1 MIAQVEDEI
10 FHAFCQQTGIPN
22 IREYEKLR
30 FGLPE
35 EVLETRAQFAAQR
48 SRLET
53 QLVFEKEQLAELSQR
68 LTTLEVKYNNDNR
81 MITQLQNNANELT
94 ERLKVAKEDMASLN
108 AELYEHT
115 LLEDEKQQVIHDLR
129 RQLETKGRDVE
140 SYLKEMLKF
149 ETEIEKVHAER
160 VSIFRKCKLEDID
173 LPMARGTLD
182 DVIMDESTIMGS
194 NTSQVCIY
202 IIIFFF
208 SILDRGFDLLL
219 ILIMIMFSP

>member
-173 LPMARGTLD
+173 LPMTRGTLD

>member
-1 MIAQVEDEI
+1 MIAHVEDEI
-10 FHAFCQQTGIPN
+10 FHAFCQQAGISN

-53 QLVFEKEQLAELSQR
+53 RLVFEKEQLAELSQR
-68 LTTLEVKYNNDNR
+68 LTTLEVKYNNDNQ
-81 MITQLQNNANELT
+81 MITQLQNNAHELT

-202 IIIFFF
+202 ILFLSF
-208 SILDRGFDLLL
+208 LY
-219 ILIMIMFSP
+219 